1 MGMKAYLKY
10 EWLYQL
16 RQIIRKFP
24 QTNFR
29 FINRREYI
37 EANHFL
43 PGYFDQANI
52 KVGIYA
58 DLRRW
63 VDGKRDDIKWMK
75 L

>member
-1 MGMKAYLKY
+1 MPPSKTTATGGNVAMV
-10 EWLYQL
+10 EE
-16 RQIIRKFP
+16 RQITRKFP

-52 KVGIYA
+52 KAGIYA

-63 VDGKRDDIKWMK
+63 VDGKRDDI
-75 L
+75 